1 MLQPRGINIESVLL
15 KAVMLP
21 ELLKASIEQKV
32 AAQQDA
38 QRMEFVLQKE
48 PQEAERKVIEAS
60 GIARYQEIV
69 SANVTSA
76 LLTWKGIEATQALA
90 NSPNSKVVLIGN
102 TKDSLPIMLS
112 ASEDSGRK

>member
-60 GIARYQEIV
+60 TGP
-69 SANVTSA
+69 NTS
-76 LLTWKGIEATQALA
+76 
-90 NSPNSKVVLIGN
+90 SC
-102 TKDSLPIMLS
+102 
-112 ASEDSGRK
+112 ASEEAGETWVNSVGG